1 MNEFEWRRQLR
12 DLRQPLTPQRDLW
25 ASLDA
30 ALDDVERMDA
40 PAIPQASSAHPPRHR
55 QRWLLGAGLA
65 ASVLLVAG
73 IGWHGL
79 QTPTDT
85 RTDTQIARADRVP
98 ASWKP
103 ADPRLAGAAIEL
115 DAARMELQLA
125 IRQAPHSPALQRLLD
140 RTELQQTQLRQ
151 LANQAG

>member
-1 MNEFEWRRQLR
+1 MNEFEWHRQLR
-12 DLRQPLTPQRDLW
+12 DLRQPLMPQRDLW

-30 ALDDVERMDA
+30 ALDDVERQHA
-40 PAIPQASSAHPPRHR
+40 PAIRQVPPAPPPRRR
-55 QRWLLGAGLA
+55 QRWLVAASLA
-65 ASVLLVAG
+65 ASVLLVTG
-73 IGWHGL
+73 IGWHWL
-79 QTPTDT
+79 QTSADTQGDT
-85 RTDTQIARADRVP
+85 RIARAGKAS

-151 LANQAG
+151 LAEQAG